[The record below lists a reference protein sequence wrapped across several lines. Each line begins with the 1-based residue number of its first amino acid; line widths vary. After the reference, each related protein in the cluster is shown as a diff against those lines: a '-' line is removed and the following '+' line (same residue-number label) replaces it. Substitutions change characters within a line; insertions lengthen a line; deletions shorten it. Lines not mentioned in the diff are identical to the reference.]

1 MGRQSSLIKIT
12 GTLDDLSF
20 YKTKDGH
27 MVRMKGG
34 VSGTRIKTDPA
45 FARTRENMQKFA
57 ELNQAGKWIRS
68 SLRSI
73 TSIGSDGRV
82 VSRLV
87 KQLAQ
92 VLKADTTNLRGFRKV
107 GVGLSTTEG
116 KTLLKSFNFNVQSVL
131 SQVLKSNYQVDVA
144 SGIVTIPD
152 CVAQQD
158 LEYPA
163 AATHCSI
170 ESGWSEIN
178 FSTGEITSSFSPP
191 VSLVLDL
198 TNSNVVLT
206 PAQTPSGSGI
216 VFIAL
221 KVSFLQK
228 INGQLYP
235 LNNGSL
241 NAIEIVSV
249 S

>member
-1 MGRQSSLIKIT
+1 
-12 GTLDDLSF
+12 
-20 YKTKDGH
+20 
-27 MVRMKGG
+27 MKGG

-45 FARTRENMQKFA
+45 FARTRENMQEFA
-57 ELNQAGKWIRS
+57 EMNQAGKWIRT

-107 GVGLSTTEG
+107 GIGLSTTEG
-116 KTLLKSFNFNVQSVL
+116 KSLLKGFNFNVQSVL

-152 CVAQQD
+152 FVAQQD

-170 ESGWSEIN
+170 ESGWAEIN
-178 FSTGEITSSFSPP
+178 FFYWRDYII
-191 VSLVLDL
+191 L
-198 TNSNVVLT
+198 
-206 PAQTPSGSGI
+206 
-216 VFIAL
+216 
-221 KVSFLQK
+221 
-228 INGQLYP
+228 
-235 LNNGSL
+235 
-241 NAIEIVSV
+241 
-249 S
+249 